1 MNDDRTVFLDAMLS
15 RPVVCS
21 CNSDADEGHESMA
34 HRASE
39 ALAAELTAAAYPVA
53 LRHGVGGKWLDLELD
68 LWRVLAETVQR
79 WERRIAPAVSPP
91 KSELSQDRRRSYYDR
106 VSPRHAW

>member
-21 CNSDADEGHESMA
+21 CNSDADEGRESMA
-34 HRASE
+34 HCASE

-79 WERRIAPAVSPP
+79 WERRIPQAVGPP
-91 KSELSQDRRRSYYDR
+91 ETALNQNRRRSNYDP
-106 VSPRHAW
+106 VLPRHA